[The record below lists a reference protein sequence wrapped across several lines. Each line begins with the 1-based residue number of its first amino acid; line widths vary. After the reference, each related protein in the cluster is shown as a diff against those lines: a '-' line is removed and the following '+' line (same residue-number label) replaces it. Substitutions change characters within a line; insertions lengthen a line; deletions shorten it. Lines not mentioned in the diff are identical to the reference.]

1 MEEPAAESVVG
12 SGIDTDTKIDTAAPL
27 EVTVRVTFV
36 GQKANQGQ
44 LLPLLLPA
52 AASGACTGSTSAAAT
67 TATQQSVAAALIA
80 GSDAMAPGG
89 AAPCL
94 CRARRRQVTWPW
106 RAIHTNSSHEP
117 VFVGAAAKVPF
128 QAANAAV

>member
-52 AASGACTGSTSAAAT
+52 AACRQAEAPVDPWVHF
-67 TATQQSVAAALIA
+67 SVPCGFKSDCSSNPPVCIANGWFAFARTISYHLI
-80 GSDAMAPGG
+80 
-89 AAPCL
+89 
-94 CRARRRQVTWPW
+94 
-106 RAIHTNSSHEP
+106 
-117 VFVGAAAKVPF
+117 
-128 QAANAAV
+128 